1 MRFPVMF
8 AALLAGAALSSPA
21 FAQQQGQQEQER
33 QPQAQEDQQQQQAQ
47 LSPDARTIIGKT
59 AVSPQGKEAGKIED
73 VLVGQ
78 DGKVQAMVVDHE
90 GKKRAVPWNQVSMQG
105 DQVTVKMSDQQMS
118 QLPEYRLEK
127 D

>member
-1 MRFPVMF
+1 MRFPVIF
-8 AALLAGAALSSPA
+8 AALLAGAALSTA

-33 QPQAQEDQQQQQAQ
+33 LPQAQEDQQQQQAQ
-47 LSPDARTIIGKT
+47 LSPDARNIIGKT
-59 AVSPQGKEAGKIED
+59 AISPQGKEAGKIED
-73 VLVGQ
+73 VLVDQ

-105 DQVTVKMSDQQMS
+105 DQVTVKMSDEQMS

>member
-8 AALLAGAALSSPA
+8 AALLAGAALSSTA
-21 FAQQQGQQEQER
+21 LAQQVQEQDQ
-33 QPQAQEDQQQQQAQ
+33 QPQAQAEQQAQ
-47 LSPDARTIIGKT
+47 ARLSPDARHIIGKT

-78 DGKVQAMVVDHE
+78 DGNVQAMVVDHE
-90 GKKRAVPWNQVSMQG
+90 GKKRAVPWDQVSMQG

-118 QLPEYRLEK
+118 QLPEYQPEK